1 MNSSNFSCDV
11 IPDKRLQGYFCLD
24 TVFNVSGRVLSE
36 SEIKNLVKELHFAPF
51 QRKVNEPELIRDF
64 VEYCRLMKLKWYL

>member
-1 MNSSNFSCDV
+1 MNSSNSSCDV

-24 TVFNVSGRVLSE
+24 TVFNVSE
-36 SEIKNLVKELHFAPF
+36 SEIKNLVKELHFALF

-64 VEYCRLMKLKWYL
+64 VEYCRLMKLKWHL

>member
-1 MNSSNFSCDV
+1 MNSSNSSYDV

-36 SEIKNLVKELHFAPF
+36 REIKNLVKELHFALF

-64 VEYCRLMKLKWYL
+64 VEYCRLMKLKWHL